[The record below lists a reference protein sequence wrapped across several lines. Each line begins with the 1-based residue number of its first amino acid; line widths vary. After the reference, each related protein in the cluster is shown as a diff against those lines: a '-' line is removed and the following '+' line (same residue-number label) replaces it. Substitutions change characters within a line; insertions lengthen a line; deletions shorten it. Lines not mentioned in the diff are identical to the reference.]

1 MGTPAALVPTTN
13 GGGAARYGPDVRAE
27 AIFLRSQGL
36 TLYAVKDKL
45 LEKYGT
51 APHIDTLCDWT
62 KSIDFQSIIQNS
74 AQELSIRYAALHHKL
89 ADRLTDIAEK
99 PDLLKHGF
107 LINASYGTNI
117 DKTLAMPA
125 ATVHADTALV
135 QVFLSLPKEERERL
149 ASRGTLEGTA
159 RVVDET

>member
-1 MGTPAALVPTTN
+1 MGTPAALIPTTN
-13 GGGAARYGPDVRAE
+13 GGNAQRYGPDVRAE
-27 AIFLRSQGL
+27 AAFWRTQGL
-36 TLYAVKDKL
+36 TLNRIQDKL
-45 LEKYGT
+45 REKFGL
-51 APHIDTLCDWT
+51 APHIDTLSDWC
-62 KSIDFQSIIQNS
+62 SDINLQPIIQS
-74 AQELSIRYAALHHKL
+74 SVQELSIRYAALHHKL
-89 ADRLTDIAEK
+89 ADRLDDIAEK